1 MTLKYICQENITKV
15 YFGNFF
21 IDNNNFLRHKA
32 KPVIRSIFKG
42 TISHFYKIRIIV
54 LI

>member
-1 MTLKYICQENITKV
+1 MTLKYICQKNITKA

-32 KPVIRSIFKG
+32 QFVVRLTIKG
-42 TISHFYKIRIIV
+42 TISHFIKIRIIA